1 MIRIVQAPPG
11 ICWASDILLG
21 KRDFPT
27 FNKRPAANDEFQKI
41 FEKELAKLDAEKK
54 KGLIQSERFLQ
65 ERYRVGAVREREV

>member
-1 MIRIVQAPPG
+1 MIRTVQAPPG

-54 KGLIQSERFLQ
+54 ERTDT
-65 ERYRVGAVREREV
+65 E

>member
-1 MIRIVQAPPG
+1 MIRIVHAPPG

-41 FEKELAKLDAEKK
+41 FENELERLDAEEK
-54 KGLIQSERFLQ
+54 ERTDT
-65 ERYRVGAVREREV
+65 E

>member
-41 FEKELAKLDAEKK
+41 FENELARLDAEEK
-54 KGLIQSERFLQ
+54 ERTDT
-65 ERYRVGAVREREV
+65 E